1 MARLPQHPDEV
12 RMSLGDHLMELRK
25 RVILSLMAIGV
36 AMIVCLFFSRP
47 LVVFLSQPV
56 SDAVRQIDLEARQHA
71 ADLQVPKGKTAL
83 RVEPIPA
90 DRPVLVSLTPMENFS
105 TCMKA
110 ALLVGFIAASPFVF
124 YQFWL
129 FVGAGL
135 YPHERR
141 IVNVFVPFSVLLFVA
156 GATFCYTIMLRYGL
170 PMVLN
175 FGGLADDIAKPTIRL
190 SAAVSFVVS
199 MSAVLGAVF
208 QLPLVMMGLTR
219 LGLVKSQFWLKYW
232 RHSIVAIVLIAG
244 IVTPTPD
251 LFNQAA
257 CAVPMMI
264 LYWLGVLLAKIA
276 EKKRTAA
283 KAAYEKAMES
293 DFTND

>member
-12 RMSLGDHLMELRK
+12 RMSLGEHLMELRK
-25 RVILSLMAIGV
+25 RIILSLIAVGA
-36 AMIVCLFFSRP
+36 AMIICLFFSRP
-47 LVVFLSQPV
+47 LVVFLATPV
-56 SDAVRQIDLEARQHA
+56 DNAVRQLDLEIRQHA
-71 ADLQVPKGKTAL
+71 ADLNTPKGQTPP
-83 RVEPIPA
+83 RVSPIPA
-90 DRPVLVSLTPMENFS
+90 EVPVLVSLTPMENFT

-124 YQFWL
+124 YQLWL

-141 IVNVFVPFSVLLFVA
+141 VVNIFVPFSVLLFIA
-156 GATFCYTIMLRYGL
+156 GATFCYTVMLRFGL
-170 PMVLN
+170 PIVLN
-175 FGGLADDIAKPTIRL
+175 FGGLAADIAKPTVTL
-190 SAAVSFVVS
+190 SAAVGFVVS
-199 MSAVLGAVF
+199 MCAVLGAVF

-219 LGLVKSQFWLKYW
+219 LGLVKAQFWLKYW
-232 RHSIVAIVLIAG
+232 KHSIVAIVLIAG

-264 LYWLGVLLAKIA
+264 LYWLGVLLAKMA

-293 DFTND
+293 SFSDD